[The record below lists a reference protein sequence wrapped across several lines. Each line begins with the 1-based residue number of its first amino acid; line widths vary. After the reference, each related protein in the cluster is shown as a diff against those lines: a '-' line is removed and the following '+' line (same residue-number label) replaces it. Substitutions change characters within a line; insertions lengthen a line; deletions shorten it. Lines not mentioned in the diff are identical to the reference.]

1 MPNEIL
7 KELESNL
14 ENARGGQ
21 NTGDIEAA
29 IIAIEEYKRKKLVD
43 GLLAVESLILESKG
57 VAGLHLNGDLA
68 SWNELRTGGRFE
80 EWLYQ
85 FDDALEIARSD
96 NAS

>member
-1 MPNEIL
+1 MSNEIL
-7 KELESNL
+7 VELESNL

-96 NAS
+96 NAD

>member
-7 KELESNL
+7 EELEANL

-29 IIAIEEYKRKKLVD
+29 ILAIEEHKRKKLVE

-68 SWNELRTGGRFE
+68 EWDELRSGGRFGD
-80 EWLYQ
+80 WLYK
-85 FDDALEIARSD
+85 FDDALEIVKGK
-96 NAS
+96 